1 MPEGPFEKQRR
12 LRWRHAE
19 LMGAMAVLCALAVL
33 AAQRRVTDL
42 EVIFRTHEREWVSN
56 VGGP

>member
-1 MPEGPFEKQRR
+1 
-12 LRWRHAE
+12 
-19 LMGAMAVLCALAVL
+19 MGAMAVLCALAVL